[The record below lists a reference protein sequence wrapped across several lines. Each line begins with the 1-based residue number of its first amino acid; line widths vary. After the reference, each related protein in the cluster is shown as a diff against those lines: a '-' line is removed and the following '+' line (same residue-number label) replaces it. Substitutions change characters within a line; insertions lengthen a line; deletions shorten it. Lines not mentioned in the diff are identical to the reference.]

1 MTKMDKIIESL
12 REDGVP
18 VNGSIIW
25 VSIWTCSCDMCWREI
40 YHEDCLYV
48 SNPFSKTLH
57 LCLDREACRKRVES
71 KSRMT
76 TEDIEKVERLV
87 VLPSEGEE

>member
-12 REDGVP
+12 REDGDN

-25 VSIWTCSCDMCWREI
+25 VSIWTCSCDMCWHEI

-48 SNPFSKTLH
+48 SNPFSNTLH
-57 LCLDREACRKRVES
+57 LCLDRVACRKRVES
-71 KSRMT
+71 KNRIT

-87 VLPSEGEE
+87 VLPERGTE